1 MVQPYL
7 VIWRISILSQHILFI
22 YTFAMDHWI
31 WTFYPC
37 EPWGLYIIITRG
49 DLLAMYD
56 HMSFTFLRSAYAC
69 SLHASS
75 LCCYPINCFFAVDIL
90 GFHSHTCVYWPC
102 MPSSCHT
109 NGSIITSL
117 VMVSVNYLGGVTLNV
132 SSPFSGVVISGA
144 HFYYISP
151 LVWHV
156 AIDGYRTSDCG
167 SFAGPATWT
176 CESQCGHVVPT

>member
-1 MVQPYL
+1 
-7 VIWRISILSQHILFI
+7 
-22 YTFAMDHWI
+22 MDHWI

-156 AIDGYRTSDCG
+156 AIDGYRIWLRLFCWARNLNLRVSMWSRGPDVIG
-167 SFAGPATWT
+167 GAGREERTGRHR
-176 CESQCGHVVPT
+176 SRRSRLRS